1 MFYYIKKVFKTIF
14 IILVILGICGIGYR
28 YYQLKEE
35 GKIENLLAINKTQDY
50 YKSEYS
56 SNIEEKKEDNV
67 ENVAKTEITTETEI
81 TENEE
86 STFVVE
92 EKDYD
97 GYYYKFNFD
106 NRLLLYEGE
115 QTRASTEMA
124 MDILIED
131 VDDLMY
137 SKPTVEFRNF
147 RGVSTNEITA
157 DNLEQY
163 KNVLYQAKNSLGNGT
178 YTFSF
183 EYGNLNAR
191 VEKIIITKN

>member
-1 MFYYIKKVFKTIF
+1 MFYYIKKVFKTI
-14 IILVILGICGIGYR
+14 LVILVLLAIAGMGYR
-28 YYQLKEE
+28 YQMLKKE
-35 GKIENLLAINKTQDY
+35 GKLDEVFALNKKNEY

-67 ENVAKTEITTETEI
+67 ENITKTETITETET

-92 EKDYD
+92 EKDFD

-106 NRLLLYEGE
+106 NRLLLYEGV
-115 QTRASTEMA
+115 QTSASTKMA
-124 MDILIED
+124 IDILIED

-137 SKPTVEFRNF
+137 SKPTVKFQNF
-147 RGVSTNEITA
+147 RGLSTNEITA

-163 KNVLYQAKNSLGNGT
+163 KNVLNQAKNSLGNGT

-183 EYGNLNAR
+183 EYGKLKAR

>member
-1 MFYYIKKVFKTIF
+1 MFYYIKKVLKT
-14 IILVILGICGIGYR
+14 ILVILVLLAIVGIGYR
-28 YYQLKEE
+28 YQVLKKE
-35 GKIENLLAINKTQDY
+35 GKLDKVFALKQKNEY

-67 ENVAKTEITTETEI
+67 ENVAKTEITTETET